1 MQPSIA
7 WDILDTMQ
15 AQESNRQIR
24 KARPIWSVS
33 NSEIGMKKGC
43 LRRWNLSSNNRN
55 NLSPKRPNFKF
66 TLGTGVHYA
75 LEQMYGYG
83 KDPLEAFL
91 DWSSKEMKR
100 IRDLLGPK
108 MTGEMESEAQ
118 EVLEL
123 GQGMVEHYAKWCKK
137 NDVFDPVVCEHNF
150 EVPIPGTRVVLGT
163 VKDVEVPIEPLVW
176 KTTIVWEP
184 WVQELYGRQPLTSSI
199 FHDRY
204 LKHRLITYER
214 VGDEWLIIGPGLYV
228 GTIDGIVRSK
238 KNPNNFWLLEHKT
251 RANLFDSEILTLDEQ
266 TSKYIWAAHQ
276 LIEQKTF
283 PGITPQTRLQGVI
296 FNVLRKK
303 VPRKPDV
310 LQSGAISKNKNIDTT
325 EEVYREAILGAG
337 LDPADYADFLKVL
350 KAKGNKFFQRE
361 PIRRGPQE
369 VANVGL
375 RLRYEFEDLQRMEAI
390 PLDPDDPRLYPS
402 PTEDCVWK
410 CDFRSVCIVANYGG
424 DTQSVIDLEYQQ
436 GRDRGASY
444 STPQKYG
451 KI

>member
-1 MQPSIA
+1 MNSA
-7 WDILDTMQ
+7 
-15 AQESNRQIR
+15 EKNRQIR

-55 NLSPKRPNFKF
+55 NLSPNRPNFKF

-75 LEQMYGYG
+75 LEQMYGFG
-83 KDPLEAFL
+83 KDPLESFL
-91 DWSSKEMKR
+91 DWSAKEMKR

-108 MTGEMESEAQ
+108 MTGDMEAEAQ

-123 GQGMVEHYAKWCKK
+123 GRGMVAHYAQWCKK
-137 NDVFDPVVCEHNF
+137 NDVFDPVVMEHNF
-150 EVPIPGTRVVLGT
+150 EVPIPGTRVVIGLLR
-163 VKDVEVPIEPLVW
+163 DVEVVTEPLLW
-176 KTTIVWEP
+176 KQEVVWED
-184 WVQELYGRQPLTSSI
+184 WVQELYGKDPLKDET
-199 FHDRY
+199 FQNRY
-204 LKHRLITYER
+204 LKNNLVTFRLTS
-214 VGDEWLIIGPGLYV
+214 VGWTLIVPGLYV

-251 RANLFDSEILTLDEQ
+251 RANLFDPEILTLDEQ

-276 LIEQKTF
+276 LIARGTF
-283 PGITPQTRLQGVI
+283 PGITSATRLQGVI

-310 LQSGAISKNKNIDTT
+310 LQNGAISKNKNIDTT
-325 EEVYREAILGAG
+325 EEVYRAAVIEAG
-337 LDPADYADFLKVL
+337 LDPTDYADFLKIL
-350 KAKGNKFFQRE
+350 KARGNKFFQRE

-369 VANVGL
+369 VENVGR
-375 RLRYEFEDLQRMEAI
+375 RLQYEFEDLQKLQDI

-424 DTQSVIDLEYQQ
+424 DTQSIIDLEYQQ